1 MAFHTRWLKAVP
13 AIMVQLSM
21 SCRCFRLERTKL
33 TTMHPNTSTTT
44 RIRLL
49 KKKRDHLI
57 KCDTGTILL
66 K

>member
-49 KKKRDHLI
+49 KGKRELNS
-57 KCDTGTILL
+57 
-66 K
+66 

>member
-21 SCRCFRLERTKL
+21 SWRCFRLERTKL

-49 KKKRDHLI
+49 KGEERELNS
-57 KCDTGTILL
+57 
-66 K
+66 